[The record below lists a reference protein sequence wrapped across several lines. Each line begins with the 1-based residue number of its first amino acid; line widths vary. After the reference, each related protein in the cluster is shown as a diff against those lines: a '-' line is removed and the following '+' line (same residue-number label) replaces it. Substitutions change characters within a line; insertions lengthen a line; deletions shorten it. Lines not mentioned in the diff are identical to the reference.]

1 MKHYCPYCD
10 SEQEYEVQKRI
21 VEMYKG
27 VKVDVEENVP
37 VCKKCGNDLIIN
49 NIEDDNLTRLYE
61 KYREI
66 QCTVKP
72 EDIVKLREKYNLSQR
87 ELTSILGWGKMT
99 INRYENGSFPTKAHS
114 DYLKDLIKDEKR
126 LFEKAKS
133 AYEKDEISEKTFN
146 KLNKIERKDD
156 DLRRYL
162 EKELI
167 KDPSIY
173 NGYKQFDI
181 DKVEN
186 LISYIASKVDNLYLT
201 SLNKYL
207 WFIDMISFNRRAVA
221 ITGLTYMKEQFGP
234 VIVGAKYE
242 ELSKLADKYKR
253 EDKERSDGGLISKIS
268 SEYNFDLSDFS
279 EDEMEI
285 INEVIEILKDKC
297 VKEISELS
305 HKEKGWEETDR
316 FKRISF
322 EFAEEMECV
331 KSGRKNYRIL

>member
-10 SEQEYEVQKRI
+10 SKENYRIEKRVI
-21 VEMYKG
+21 EEFKG
-27 VKVDVEENVP
+27 VRVDVEENITF
-37 VCKKCGNDLIIN
+37 CEKCGNEIIVN
-49 NIEDDNLTRLYE
+49 NIEDENLARLYE
-61 KYREI
+61 RYREI
-66 QCTVKP
+66 QGTVKP

-114 DYLKDLIKDEKR
+114 DYLRDLIKDEKR

-146 KLNKIERKDD
+146 KLNKLEGKDD

-242 ELSKLADKYKR
+242 ELSKLDDKYKR
-253 EDKERSDGGLISKIS
+253 EDIERSDGGLISKIR
-268 SEYNFDLSDFS
+268 SEENFDLSDFS
-279 EDEMEI
+279 EDEMAI
-285 INEVIEILKDKC
+285 VDDVIELLKDKS

-305 HKEKGWEETDR
+305 HEETGWKKTDR

-322 EFAEEMECV
+322 EFAEEMEI
-331 KSGRKNYRIL
+331 GG